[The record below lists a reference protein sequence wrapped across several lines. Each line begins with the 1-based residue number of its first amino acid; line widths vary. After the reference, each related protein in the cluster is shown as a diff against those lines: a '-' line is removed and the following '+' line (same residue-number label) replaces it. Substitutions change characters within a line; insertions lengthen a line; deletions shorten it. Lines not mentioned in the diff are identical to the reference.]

1 MERRIRT
8 QGLTSHPASFL
19 THSGFRNGSANSVSV
34 KTPKES
40 RPGCLLNWQ
49 EGPQWAGLGWRWWL
63 ALIAGLACVWQV
75 KASSYMQLTCCLLGS
90 SYLSTVGLDYINYPT
105 KVVFRSCKL
114 IPTMAVALVMNRERF
129 SLTDITC
136 AVAICVG
143 LALFALADMTSVS
156 KVSTAFGMAL
166 QASST
171 VADAFLP
178 NLQQALFKQG
188 ASTLEVTYYTNL
200 YVFFIMTL
208 MGGGSGHLHGAWTF
222 VRANGT
228 NGLHLLLYSVV
239 AYWAINFHIR
249 VVQRYGSVVAVLVG
263 NLRKAGTIALSFVVF
278 PKPFSWFY
286 VAGTVLVFGGL
297 TITAYVKDQKRRCG
311 FSCRP
316 ATRTLPWHV
325 VANLTRLG
333 GNTW

>member
-1 MERRIRT
+1 MR
-8 QGLTSHPASFL
+8 
-19 THSGFRNGSANSVSV
+19 
-34 KTPKES
+34 
-40 RPGCLLNWQ
+40 
-49 EGPQWAGLGWRWWL
+49 
-63 ALIAGLACVWQV
+63 QV

-114 IPTMAVALVMNRERF
+114 IPTMAVALVMNKERF

-156 KVSTAFGMAL
+156 KVSTVFGMAL

-200 YVFFIMTL
+200 YVFIIMTL
-208 MGGGSGHLHGAWTF
+208 MGGGSGHIQGAWSF
-222 VRANGT
+222 VRTNAT
-228 NGLHLLLYSVV
+228 NGIVLVFYSVV

-263 NLRKAGTIALSFVVF
+263 NLRKAGTIALSFLVF

-286 VAGTVLVFGGL
+286 VVGTLLVFGGL
-297 TITAYVKDQKRRCG
+297 TITAYVKDLKRRWGSVLSLSCVCLLHLSASLSSVSSSMP
-311 FSCRP
+311 FSSLLSSAGRAEISKRKKAGGPRTRLSNQLQVRGHSPYP
-316 ATRTLPWHV
+316 ATASTS
-325 VANLTRLG
+325 
-333 GNTW
+333 